1 MSINSK
7 SYAFIVFIILFFIG
21 LNSPGLSQILI
32 NLLILLVAVHTIRDG
47 AQRNHLGI
55 LNYGLLIITA
65 LITCRFFDTDFSF
78 VVRGLLFIIIGI
90 GFFAAN
96 YYMIQKRKKRY
107 EKNDIDFVRCNV
119 PGPMDRAWK
128 NGL

>member
-1 MSINSK
+1 MLS
-7 SYAFIVFIILFFIG
+7 LFLLSSSLLG
-21 LNSPGLSQILI
+21 LSSPGVSQLLINVLILI
-32 NLLILLVAVHTIRDG
+32 LAIHTIRDG

-78 VVRGLLFIIIGI
+78 VVRGLLFIGIGI

-96 YYMIQKRKKRY
+96 YYMIQKRKKQ
-107 EKNDIDFVRCNV
+107 V
-119 PGPMDRAWK
+119 
-128 NGL
+128 